1 MRRVKKKS
9 SEAIKYQVFK
19 SRVSLVLAVVFLLCL
34 ILILRLGYLQI
45 IKGDSYQERVE
56 NAQYVEINQNVPRG
70 QIFDRNGKLLVG
82 NKSERAIFFTRHR
95 NMSNQEILTLANELS
110 SYINVDDQRLAL
122 RDKQDFVLNNYYEQV
137 LRELPNEAQ
146 LLKDGAI
153 SRTEFYEEAYNQ
165 LSEEFVDTLLTDDD
179 LNVLSIYV
187 RMIVAS
193 ELNPV
198 AVKAKDVTEEE
209 FAKVNQ
215 DLDKL
220 DGITTGM
227 DWTRDYKYGSTLRT
241 IFGDV
246 SSSEEGLPKELTEYY
261 KSLGYSN
268 NDRVGKSYL
277 EFQYED
283 ILRGTKEEVKYST
296 DRSGKILGQEVV
308 RPGKPGND
316 LYLTIDIE
324 LQQEIEK
331 LAEHHLK
338 SLRKLAEDAK
348 KRNDENNDLDWDIH
362 PEYIDT
368 VNIVVQDPNNGEILA
383 MVGKHINE
391 EGEVEDFDY
400 GTFAVT
406 YVPGSSV
413 KMGTVVT
420 GYQNDVLEPGE
431 FIVDEPLVFQD
442 GTKKTSFFNRNDS
455 IAVDDQEAIM
465 VSSNIY
471 MMKIALKLLGLEY
484 VKGMPLPID
493 ISDNSYKLR
502 NGLNQFG
509 LGVSTGIDLPNEET
523 GIAPA
528 LTNNPGNYLDLAIGQ
543 YDTYSAMQLSQ
554 YISTVANGGS
564 RIQSHLAK
572 EVREYDANA
581 NGPVVKTFNANVL
594 NTVQINDKE
603 FEQLKKGMYDVF
615 NTHDQATDRYGTG
628 WDAFHNLE
636 PKAAGKTGTAEAFR
650 EGHSVLNQ
658 TYLGYAPAEN
668 PDMAFS
674 IIWPTMPMTIPFF
687 PAQFLGQD
695 LVLKYYELEYGQAP
709 KKPYNYNLD
718 EFYPRIKE
726 GSY

>member
-56 NAQYVEINQNVPRG
+56 NAQFVEINQNVPRG

-95 NMSNQEILTLANELS
+95 NMSNQEILTLANALS

-122 RDKQDFVLNNYYEQV
+122 RDKQDFVLNNYYDQV

-153 SRTEFYEEAYNQ
+153 SRTQFYEEAYNQ

-484 VKGMPLPID
+484 EKGMPLPID
-493 ISDNSYKLR
+493 IADNSYKLR

-603 FEQLKKGMYDVF
+603 LEQLKKGMYDVF
-615 NTHDQATDRYGTG
+615 NTHDQTTDRYGTG

-650 EGHSVLNQ
+650 EGNSVLNQ

-695 LVLKYYELEYGQAP
+695 LVQKYYELEYGQAP
-709 KKPYNYNLD
+709 KKPYNYSLD

>member
-198 AVKAKDVTEEE
+198 AVKAIDVTEEE

-383 MVGKHINE
+383 MVGKRINE

-484 VKGMPLPID
+484 EKGMPLPID

-650 EGHSVLNQ
+650 EGQSVLNQ

>member
-165 LSEEFVDTLLTDDD
+165 LSKEFVDTLLTDDD

-484 VKGMPLPID
+484 EKGMPLPID

>member
-45 IKGDSYQERVE
+45 IKGESYQERVE
-56 NAQYVEINQNVPRG
+56 NTQYVEINQNVPRG

-110 SYINVDDQRLAL
+110 SYIKVADQRLAL

-153 SRTEFYEEAYNQ
+153 SRTELYEEAYNQ

-227 DWTRDYKYGSTLRT
+227 DWTRDYKYGSALRT

-338 SLRKLAEDAK
+338 ALRKLAEDAK

-484 VKGMPLPID
+484 EKGMPLPID
-493 ISDNSYKLR
+493 IADNSYKLR

-650 EGHSVLNQ
+650 EGNSVLNQ

-695 LVLKYYELEYGQAP
+695 LVEKYYELEYGQAP

-726 GSY
+726 GS

>member
-19 SRVSLVLAVVFLLCL
+19 SRVSLILAVVFLLCL

-45 IKGDSYQERVE
+45 IKGESYQERVE

-95 NMSNQEILTLANELS
+95 NMSNQEILTLANQLS
-110 SYINVDDQRLAL
+110 SYIKVDDQRLAL

-308 RPGKPGND
+308 RQGKPGND

-348 KRNDENNDLDWDIH
+348 KRNDENNDLEWDIH

-391 EGEVEDFDY
+391 DGEVEDFDY

-484 VKGMPLPID
+484 EKGMPLPID
-493 ISDNSYKLR
+493 IADNSYKLR

-572 EVREYDANA
+572 EVREYNANA

-603 FEQLKKGMYDVF
+603 LEQLKKGMYDVF

-650 EGHSVLNQ
+650 EGNSVLNQ

-695 LVLKYYELEYGQAP
+695 LVQKYYELEYGQSP
-709 KKPYNYNLD
+709 KNPYNYSLD

>member
-187 RMIVAS
+187 RMSVAS

-484 VKGMPLPID
+484 EKGMPLPID
-493 ISDNSYKLR
+493 ISENSYKLR

>member
-45 IKGDSYQERVE
+45 IKGESYQERVE

-110 SYINVDDQRLAL
+110 SYIKVDDQRLAL

-227 DWTRDYKYGSTLRT
+227 DWTRDYKYGSALRT

-338 SLRKLAEDAK
+338 ALRKLAEDAK

-400 GTFAVT
+400 CTFAVT

-484 VKGMPLPID
+484 EKGMPLPID
-493 ISDNSYKLR
+493 IADNSYKLR

-650 EGHSVLNQ
+650 EGNSVLNQ

-695 LVLKYYELEYGQAP
+695 LVEKYYELEYGQAP

>member
-45 IKGDSYQERVE
+45 IKGESYQERVE

-110 SYINVDDQRLAL
+110 SYIKVDDQRLAL

-338 SLRKLAEDAK
+338 ALRKLAEDAK

-484 VKGMPLPID
+484 EKGMPLPID
-493 ISDNSYKLR
+493 IADNSYKLR

-528 LTNNPGNYLDLAIGQ
+528 LTNNPGNYIDLAIGQ

-650 EGHSVLNQ
+650 EGNSVLNQ

-695 LVLKYYELEYGQAP
+695 LVLKYYELEYGQTP

>member
-198 AVKAKDVTEEE
+198 AVKAIDVTEEE

-308 RPGKPGND
+308 RSGKPGND

-484 VKGMPLPID
+484 EKGMPLPID

-650 EGHSVLNQ
+650 EGQSVLNQ

>member
-45 IKGDSYQERVE
+45 IKGESYQERVE

-110 SYINVDDQRLAL
+110 SYIKVDDQRLAL

-227 DWTRDYKYGSTLRT
+227 DWTRDYKYGSALRT

-338 SLRKLAEDAK
+338 ALRKLAEDAK

-484 VKGMPLPID
+484 EKGMPLPID
-493 ISDNSYKLR
+493 IADNSYKLR

-650 EGHSVLNQ
+650 EGNSVLNQ

-695 LVLKYYELEYGQAP
+695 LVEKYYELEYGQAP

>member
-45 IKGDSYQERVE
+45 IKGESYQERVE

-110 SYINVDDQRLAL
+110 SYIKVDDQRLAL

-484 VKGMPLPID
+484 EKGMPLPID

-650 EGHSVLNQ
+650 EGNSVLNQ

-687 PAQFLGQD
+687 PAQFLGRD

-709 KKPYNYNLD
+709 KKPYNYSLD

>member
-45 IKGDSYQERVE
+45 IKGESYQERVE

-338 SLRKLAEDAK
+338 ALRKLAEDAK

-484 VKGMPLPID
+484 EKGMPLPID
-493 ISDNSYKLR
+493 IADNSYKLR

-650 EGHSVLNQ
+650 EGNSVLNQ
-658 TYLGYAPAEN
+658 TYLGYAPAEK

-695 LVLKYYELEYGQAP
+695 LVEKYYELEYGQAP

>member
-45 IKGDSYQERVE
+45 IKGESYQERVE

-110 SYINVDDQRLAL
+110 SYIKVDDQRLAL

-179 LNVLSIYV
+179 LNILSIYV

-484 VKGMPLPID
+484 EKGMPLPID

-650 EGHSVLNQ
+650 EGNSVLNQ

-687 PAQFLGQD
+687 PAQFLGRD

-709 KKPYNYNLD
+709 KKPYNYSLD

>member
-45 IKGDSYQERVE
+45 IKGESYQERVE

-110 SYINVDDQRLAL
+110 SYIKVDDQRLAL

-338 SLRKLAEDAK
+338 ALRKLAEDAK

-484 VKGMPLPID
+484 EKGMPLPID
-493 ISDNSYKLR
+493 IADNSYKLR

-650 EGHSVLNQ
+650 EGNSVLNQ

-695 LVLKYYELEYGQAP
+695 LVEKYYELEYGQAP

>member
-1 MRRVKKKS
+1 M
-9 SEAIKYQVFK
+9 
-19 SRVSLVLAVVFLLCL
+19 
-34 ILILRLGYLQI
+34 LILRLGYLQI

-70 QIFDRNGKLLVG
+70 QIYDRNGKLLVG

-95 NMSNQEILTLANELS
+95 NMSNQEIFNLAHELAK
-110 SYINVDDQRLAL
+110 YITVDDQRLAL
-122 RDKQDFVLNNYYEQV
+122 RDKQDYVLNHYFDQV
-137 LRELPNEAQ
+137 LRELSDEAQ

-153 SRTEFYEEAYNQ
+153 SNSDFYNESYNQ
-165 LSEEFVDTLLTDDD
+165 LSEEFVDMLLTDKD

-198 AVKAKDVTEEE
+198 AVKSKGVTEEE
-209 FAKVNQ
+209 FARVNQ
-215 DLDKL
+215 DLDQL

-227 DWTRDYKYGSTLRT
+227 DWTRDYKFGNTLRT

-316 LYLTIDIE
+316 LYITIDIE
-324 LQQEIEK
+324 LQKEVEK

-338 SLRKLAEDAK
+338 SLRKLAVEAK
-348 KRNDENNDLDWDIH
+348 KRNDQDNDLEWDIH
-362 PEYIDT
+362 PEYIDA
-368 VNIVVQDPNNGEILA
+368 VNIVVQDPHNGEILA
-383 MVGKHINE
+383 MVGKRINE
-391 EGEVEDFDY
+391 DGKIEDFDY

-420 GYQNDVLEPGE
+420 GYQNDVLVPGE
-431 FIVDEPLVFQD
+431 FLTDEPMVFQD
-442 GTKKTSFFNRNDS
+442 GTEKASFFNRDS
-455 IAVDDQEAIM
+455 KVDVDDQEAIM
-465 VSSNIY
+465 VSSNVY

-484 VKGMPLPID
+484 EKNMPLPID
-493 ISDNSYKLR
+493 ISENSFKLR

-523 GIAPA
+523 GIAPP

-543 YDTYSAMQLSQ
+543 YDTYSAMQLAQ
-554 YISTVANGGS
+554 YISTVVNGGS
-564 RIQSHLAK
+564 RLQSHLAK
-572 EVREYDANA
+572 EVREYDANDS
-581 NGPVVKTFNANVL
+581 GPIVKTFNANVL
-594 NTVQINDKE
+594 NTVQINNKE
-603 FEQLKKGMYDVF
+603 LEQLHNGMFDVF
-615 NTHDQATDRYGTG
+615 NKHDQTTDRYGTG

-636 PKAAGKTGTAEAFR
+636 PKAAGKTGTAEAYR
-650 EGHSVLNQ
+650 EGNSVLNQ
-658 TYLGYAPAEN
+658 TYLGYAPADS

-687 PAQFLGQD
+687 PAQYLGKD
-695 LVLKYYELEYGQAP
+695 LVEKYYELEYGQP
-709 KKPYNYNLD
+709 KKKPYNYSLD

-726 GSY
+726 GTY

>member
-19 SRVSLVLAVVFLLCL
+19 SRVSLILAVVFLLCL

-45 IKGDSYQERVE
+45 IKGESYQERVE

-110 SYINVDDQRLAL
+110 SYIKVDDQRLAL

-484 VKGMPLPID
+484 EKGMPLPID
-493 ISDNSYKLR
+493 IADNSYKLR

-650 EGHSVLNQ
+650 EGNSVLNQ

-687 PAQFLGQD
+687 PAQFLGRD

-709 KKPYNYNLD
+709 KKPYNYSLD

>member
-45 IKGDSYQERVE
+45 IKGESYQERVE

-110 SYINVDDQRLAL
+110 SYIKVDDQRLAL

-338 SLRKLAEDAK
+338 ALRKLAEDAK

-484 VKGMPLPID
+484 EKGMPLPID
-493 ISDNSYKLR
+493 IADNSYKLR

-650 EGHSVLNQ
+650 EGNSVLNQ
-658 TYLGYAPAEN
+658 TYLGYAPAEK

-695 LVLKYYELEYGQAP
+695 LVEKYYELEYGQAP